1 MEGVIL
7 AFVAY
12 FMIGTFFLMMFI
24 TDYLHLEMT
33 SKKTGKKL
41 ENVDVF
47 IMSLCLY
54 WPFLVFLLL
63 KGGKKDEN

>member
-12 FMIGTFFLMMFI
+12 FMVGTFFLMMFM
-24 TDYLHLEMT
+24 TGYLKLEMQN
-33 SKKTGKKL
+33 KKTGKKL

-63 KGGKKDEN
+63 RGGKKYG